1 MAAIFA
7 ICTTRSKISDSAFHY
22 VERLEYS
29 RYAGIGSGTK
39 VFPMPAT
46 TEIRALHRGLK
57 MLELANLNNGAQLR
71 DFVRLTGLPKTTT
84 YRILENLCAGGY
96 LTRATDDDHYYLT
109 LQVRRLS
116 DGYYDG
122 GWISDVARPILRTLC
137 DALGYPVAIATPYGT
152 SMMLRD
158 NTDAQSTL
166 IADRYTRG
174 TLLPMFSSASGKVY
188 LTFCD
193 EVTRKTLLDV
203 CATST
208 DPAHEMARH
217 PHLIARMIKKVRQQG
232 YAFGRGEPGSDAE
245 IRTSTSAI
253 PIFARETLIG
263 CLAIRYI
270 DSHVSREDVARKYLP
285 TLMQHARLIG
295 RDVSRFA
302 V

>member
-1 MAAIFA
+1 MAAIFP
-7 ICTTRSKISDSAFHY
+7 IWPMRSKIPDDSFHH
-22 VERLEYS
+22 VERIGYS
-29 RYAGIGSGTK
+29 RYADLESATK
-39 VFPMPAT
+39 LFPMPAT

-57 MLELANLNNGAQLR
+57 MLELANLHNGAQLR
-71 DFVRLTGLPKTTT
+71 DFVKLTGLPKTTT

-96 LTRATDDDHYYLT
+96 LRRESDDDHYYLT

-122 GWISDVARPILRTLC
+122 GWISDVARPILRALC

-166 IADRYTRG
+166 IPDRYTRG

-217 PHLIARMIKKVRQQG
+217 PHLLTRMIKKVRQQG
-232 YAFGRGEPGSDAE
+232 YAFGRGESGSGAA
-245 IRTSTSAI
+245 IRTSTCAI
-253 PIFARETLIG
+253 PIFANGTLIG

-270 DSHVSREDVARKYLP
+270 DSHVPRQEVADKYLP
-285 TLMQHARLIG
+285 TLTQHARLIG
-295 RDVSRFA
+295 RHVSRLA
-302 V
+302 A

>member
-7 ICTTRSKISDSAFHY
+7 IRLRQIKIQDYAFHY
-22 VERLEYS
+22 VERDRRS
-29 RYAGIGSGTK
+29 RYAGIESDTRA
-39 VFPMPAT
+39 FPMPAT
-46 TEIRALHRGLK
+46 TEIRSLHRGLK
-57 MLELANLNNGAQLR
+57 MLELANLNNGARLR
-71 DFVRLTGLPKTTT
+71 DFVKLTGLPKTTT

-96 LTRATDDDHYYLT
+96 LTRETDDDHYYLT

-122 GWISDVARPILRTLC
+122 GWISDVARPILRALC
-137 DALGYPVAIATPYGT
+137 DELGYPVAIATPYGT

-158 NTDAQSTL
+158 NTDTQSTL

-208 DPAHEMARH
+208 DPDHEMARH
-217 PHLIARMIKKVRQQG
+217 PRLITQMTKKVREQG
-232 YAFGRGEPGSDAE
+232 YAFGRGERGMGAD
-245 IRTSTSAI
+245 IRTSTCAV
-253 PIFARETLIG
+253 PIFAKGTLIG
-263 CLAIRYI
+263 SLAIRYI
-270 DSHVSREDVARKYLP
+270 ESHVSRPEVVGKYLP
-285 TLMQHARLIG
+285 TLKRHARLIG
-295 RDVSRFA
+295 RRVSRLA
-302 V
+302 A